1 MLADLRD
8 ESDHENQTRLVLV
21 PRSNRVD
28 VDRLMS
34 HLFASTDLE
43 KSYRVNL
50 NIIGLNLRPQV
61 KNLAVLIKEWLSYR
75 VETVRRRLQF
85 RLEKIN
91 ERLHIL
97 DGLLNAYLNLD
108 EVIRII
114 REEETPKD
122 ALRKKFKLTD
132 IQANAI
138 LDLRLRQLAKLE
150 EIKLNADKEELEGE
164 KADLEKTLK
173 SKARLKTLVKKELLT
188 DAKEYGDP
196 RRSQFSDGETAVA
209 FSKEDLISN
218 EPITVVLSEK
228 GWIRAA
234 RGHDADPRE
243 LSYRGGDKYSHAARG
258 RTNDI
263 LVFLDSFGRS
273 YTVAPHTLP
282 SARGQGEPLTGRFK
296 PAAGA
301 RFVGLA
307 MGSSSTRVLLA
318 SNAGYGFIGS
328 LDEMT
333 TKNRAGKACLSVPK
347 GGTSLSPVMV
357 NLEREQ
363 KVVAV
368 TNTGRMLIFPLADVP
383 ELSRG
388 KGNKLLNVP
397 SKAFRAGEE
406 FLVAVAVIGQH
417 DDLLVLAGLR
427 HLRMKSKDLE
437 NYVGER
443 ARRGRKL
450 PRGFQR
456 VDSLAVESR

>member
-1 MLADLRD
+1 
-8 ESDHENQTRLVLV
+8 
-21 PRSNRVD
+21 
-28 VDRLMS
+28 
-34 HLFASTDLE
+34 
-43 KSYRVNL
+43 
-50 NIIGLNLRPQV
+50 
-61 KNLAVLIKEWLSYR
+61 
-75 VETVRRRLQF
+75 
-85 RLEKIN
+85 
-91 ERLHIL
+91 
-97 DGLLNAYLNLD
+97 
-108 EVIRII
+108 
-114 REEETPKD
+114 
-122 ALRKKFKLTD
+122 
-132 IQANAI
+132 
-138 LDLRLRQLAKLE
+138 
-150 EIKLNADKEELEGE
+150 
-164 KADLEKTLK
+164 
-173 SKARLKTLVKKELLT
+173 
-188 DAKEYGDP
+188 
-196 RRSQFSDGETAVA
+196 
-209 FSKEDLISN
+209 DLISN

-243 LSYRGGDKYSHAARG
+243 LSYRGGDKYSDAARG

-347 GGTSLSPVMV
+347 GGTSLPPVMV
-357 NLEREQ
+357 NTEREQ
-363 KVVAV
+363 QVVAV

-388 KGNKLLNVP
+388 KGNKLLNIP
-397 SKAFRAGEE
+397 SKTFRAGEE
-406 FLVAVAVIGQH
+406 FLVAVAVIGQN